1 MNTRDVLVSEAVA
14 GREMDALRSAFD
26 ITYEPQ
32 LFKSQQ
38 RLLEMLPEYRALIV
52 RNQTR
57 VNAELI
63 AAGRKLAVIARAGVG
78 LDNVDATSASEA
90 GFVVTYAPEQNSI
103 SVAELALGMMLS
115 LARMIPAADRST
127 KAGGWDRKRFTG
139 TELYGKTLGVV
150 GLGRIG
156 FLTAMR
162 ARAFGMDIVVHDTQ
176 VNPDA
181 FTVAETRARLV
192 SLPALLAESDFVSCH
207 VPETPAT
214 VAMFNDEGF
223 ALMKPTAYFINTSR
237 GRVVDEDALA
247 RALRDRR
254 IAGAGLDVR
263 AKEPPGA
270 GPFDTMENVI
280 LMPHVA
286 AFTEEGQDRVVTCV
300 CRDVAA
306 VLRGEGAKNFFNF
319 PTPRR
324 PVVPA
329 HFG

>member
-1 MNTRDVLVSEAVA
+1 MPEVLVSEAVA

-26 ITYEPQ
+26 VTYDPE
-32 LFKSQQ
+32 LFKHPQ
-38 RLLEMLPEYRALIV
+38 RLKELLPNYRALIV
-52 RNQTR
+52 RNQTQ

-63 AAGRKLAVIARAGVG
+63 AAGKNLLVVGRAGVG
-78 LDNVDATSASEA
+78 LDNVDHEAASKA
-90 GFVVTYAPEQNSI
+90 GIVVTFAPEQNSI
-103 SVAELALGMMLS
+103 SVAELALGLMLS

-127 KAGGWDRKRFTG
+127 KSGGWDRKRFTG
-139 TELYGKTLGVV
+139 TELFGKTLGIV

-162 ARAFGMDIVVHDTQ
+162 ARAFGMDVLVYDTQ

-181 FTVAETRARLV
+181 FTVAETRATLV
-192 SLPALLAESDFVSCH
+192 GLPELLERSDFVSVH
-207 VPETPAT
+207 IPETPET
-214 VAMFNDEGF
+214 IKLFNDERF

-237 GRVVDEDALA
+237 GRVVDEDALV
-247 RALRDRR
+247 RALRDRK

-263 AKEPPGA
+263 TTEPPGP
-270 GPFDTMENVI
+270 GPLAEMDHVI
-280 LMPHVA
+280 LTPHVA

-306 VLRGEGAKNFFNF
+306 VLRGERAKNFFNF

-324 PVVPA
+324 
-329 HFG
+329 